1 MSVAHQHPNT
11 GPIPV
16 RRRMHAT
23 PSAKEVAL
31 DTTGEPETLRRG
43 LPGLRMPRR
52 TTDRLRAQTTSLGT
66 GFLGIAATVLAVV
79 LALFEVGRFA
89 TEWRSYSQAGLATAS
104 WLLLA
109 GLLVALAAAAR
120 SAGDRLSNLVGSAI
134 TAALLG
140 VIALD
145 AAAVWSQ
152 GDLGRD
158 LTSAPATGT
167 VILAMV
173 GVRSARSIAIAAG
186 GLGAVL
192 IALVCVQ
199 WTRYPMPAGGIEA
212 AFGMVA
218 TAIAP
223 PLVAAG
229 ILGMFRRVVDRELER
244 VLIQSTVSAP
254 RFSVGMLASEEL
266 ARLDLA
272 AEQLLDDVATG
283 RNRLPLNPASAQ
295 AAASLATELRLH
307 LIEGRRQTWLY
318 HAVSESELLGRAVT
332 LSDPD
337 SLAGLMAS
345 RQRDGLLQ
353 AVWLLLGDSP
363 ERSRRSALRMSLQI
377 TVGPSNE
384 GAKGGTHVPIAIST
398 TGVPRNR
405 VDPGT
410 WDAIRKVGRHS
421 DTQRNGS
428 LFIEIDCVVELP
440 ER

>member
-1 MSVAHQHPNT
+1 MSVAHHSSHT

-16 RRRMHAT
+16 RRRPAPPAPAGM
-23 PSAKEVAL
+23 PIEAL
-31 DTTGEPETLRRG
+31 AEPDVLRRG
-43 LPGLRMPRR
+43 LPGLRLPRKH
-52 TTDRLRAQTTSLGT
+52 TERLRAETTSLGT
-66 GFLGIAATVLAVV
+66 GFLGIAATVLAVAV
-79 LALFEVGRFA
+79 ALFQVGRFA
-89 TEWRSYSQAGLATAS
+89 AEWPDYQQPGLATAA

-120 SAGDRLSNLVGSAI
+120 SAGDRLSNLVGTAI
-134 TAALLG
+134 TIALLG

-145 AAAVWSQ
+145 AAAVWAQ

-173 GVRSARSIAIAAG
+173 GVRSARSIAIAAA
-186 GLGAVL
+186 GLGVVL
-192 IALVCVQ
+192 IAVVGVSWSQ
-199 WTRYPMPAGGIEA
+199 YPPPAVGIEEA
-212 AFGMVA
+212 AGMVS

-318 HAVSESELLGRAVT
+318 HAISESELLGRAVT

-337 SLAGLMAS
+337 SLAGLLAS

-363 ERSRRSALRMSLQI
+363 ERSRRSALRMTLRLTI
-377 TVGPSNE
+377 GPSEE
-384 GAKGGTHVPIAIST
+384 GPRGEVRVPIAIST

-428 LFIEIDCVVELP
+428 LFIEIDCVVDRP